1 MRKSQA
7 LFVGLAVVAGYAM
20 AVALNRPSAG
30 QPPAADPLPARQP
43 GPIWR
48 FHTTVINGGG
58 SYPLLILTDTTDGHC
73 WLRDSSPQDDDEWR
87 DLGTPGAARKE
98 ASAEPTRRPV
108 RR

>member
-1 MRKSQA
+1 MRKSQV
-7 LFVGLAVVAGYAM
+7 LVVGLALVAGYVLAI
-20 AVALNRPSAG
+20 ALNRPTAG
-30 QPPAADPLPARQP
+30 QPPAVEPLPAPQP
-43 GPIWR
+43 AAVWR

-87 DLGTPGAARKE
+87 DLGRPGAPRKE
-98 ASAEPTRRPV
+98 RPAAMTRQPV